1 MSQKDIRDMTDNEII
16 IKLNNLGIVISVEEF
31 KDEALKA
38 GSPTDLADYWRVL
51 FGIRNSK
58 EDFLYEAT
66 FELWRRHLS
75 DVKCPEMLALFI
87 DETVN
92 MYVDKPYEHDRFS
105 ILNIYERIK
114 VFYQDMIND
123 DGIPDA
129 DLYNRL
135 TLLAYNDFEAFLI
148 NIPFQLARQGFVD
161 EAVNI
166 GRWFGELSGQPQ
178 NFLRDT
184 GCILAE
190 AGRRGEALLQIDE
203 NLLRFPND
211 AWVVI
216 NAGDAMLALG
226 EKEGAENFYLRAYN
240 IVREQYDKAGVI
252 ERLIDLYKDLGMP
265 DKVEA
270 YQKEYNAIMKSEL

>member
-1 MSQKDIRDMTDNEII
+1 MSKKDIRDMTDNEII
-16 IKLNNLGIVISVEEF
+16 IKLKNLGILISVEEF
-31 KDEALKA
+31 KGEALKA
-38 GSPTDLADYWRVL
+38 GSPTDLADYWKVL

-58 EDFLYEAT
+58 EEFLFEAT

-92 MYVDKPYEHDRFS
+92 MYIDKPYEHDRFS
-105 ILNIYERIK
+105 IMNIYERIK
-114 VFYQDMIND
+114 EFYQGLLKD
-123 DGIPDA
+123 DGSPDI

-135 TLLAYNDFEAFLI
+135 TLLAYSDFEAFLI
-148 NIPFQLARQGFVD
+148 NIPFQIARQGFVD

-166 GRWFGELSGQPQ
+166 GRWFGELSSQPE

-203 NLLRFPND
+203 NLQRFPND
-211 AWVVI
+211 VWVVI
-216 NAGDAMLALG
+216 NAGDAMLDLG
-226 EKEGAENFYLRAYN
+226 EKQGAKKFYLRAYN
-240 IVREQYDKAGVI
+240 IVKERYDKASVL
-252 ERLIDLYKDLGMP
+252 ERLIDLYKELGML
-265 DKVEA
+265 KQVEM
-270 YQKEYNAIMKSEL
+270 YEREYNDTMES

>member
-1 MSQKDIRDMTDNEII
+1 MPKKDIRDMTDKEII
-16 IKLNNLGIVISVEEF
+16 IKLKNLGILISVEDF
-31 KDEALKA
+31 KGEALKA
-38 GSPTDLADYWRVL
+38 GSPTDLADYWKVL
-51 FGIRNSK
+51 FGIRNSN
-58 EDFLYEAT
+58 EEFLYDAT

-114 VFYQDMIND
+114 DFYQGLIKE
-123 DGIPDA
+123 DGMPDV

-135 TLLAYNDFEAFLI
+135 TLLSYNDFEAFLI

-161 EAVNI
+161 EAVNV
-166 GRWFGELSGQPQ
+166 GRWFGELSSQPE

-211 AWVVI
+211 NWVVI
-216 NAGDAMLALG
+216 NAGDAMYSLG
-226 EKEGAENFYLRAYN
+226 EKEGAEKFYLRAYN
-240 IVREQYDKAGVI
+240 IAREQYDKAGVI
-252 ERLIDLYKDLGMP
+252 ERLIDLYKELGLT

-270 YQKEYNAIMKSEL
+270 FEKEYNDIMKS